1 MYGLEIKITADSKD
15 ELLALLEEVK
25 KEVEAGNTNV
35 WIPSENDAEAD
46 FSIVEADDITVF
58 DDWGDCNIVDK
69 KYFS

>member
-25 KEVEAGNTNV
+25 EEVEAGHISM

-58 DDWGDCNIVDK
+58 DDWGDCNIANQII
-69 KYFS
+69 